1 MEDQTIKS
9 KTIYQDQR
17 VAEEFCNFRCEY
29 CEGFCPSGY
38 TLMKDEDDNL
48 RVPKEWYEKINQ
60 LPIEVQEY
68 FKTGS
73 KMKNF
78 YGLCFKILEKTRK
91 ILYAD
96 ILKISGGEITT
107 NENLVDFIN
116 EIHRNYLSIQIL
128 TNGFNI
134 SEKDIK
140 KYKKMRNISFQISI
154 DGVTKESNYAKS
166 HNVNITE
173 KVLQNIDN
181 MIKEGLGI
189 EINCVL
195 TKYNTDKFLEFLER
209 FKDADNFII
218 IPRPVRG
225 KPKESLTFSKEQVE
239 VFENVINDNFDKYSK
254 ILPPREYFKRLVEI
268 MKNDKRNTECY
279 IPFFVESI
287 DSYGNV
293 EECPI
298 GLVTKSNYNIFEKQQ
313 NNNGIGTKY
322 VFRNNKLCQ
331 NCTNQ
336 YEMFNLYVEGKITK
350 EELKKMPSLNSD
362 KIINNIDKIKNEIIK
377 DELNRVLIE
386 KYNLDIKKIVKN
398 NQSTDNNVYEIY
410 CEQEKYVVKLYD
422 SIEHTESITRLHNKL
437 AMSKINIPKI
447 IFTIDK
453 ENYTKVLGENYIV
466 VYSFIEGKQIGWDTK
481 TGKLDKATII
491 TVAKELREI
500 HEITNGDNEFNL
512 PVFPFENNNTRKSV
526 LHFDLT
532 RNNIFK
538 ESNKKISII
547 DFDDAKYGDS
557 ICDIAILIANLFF
570 SKTRGVDL
578 EGMEE
583 FINQYY
589 ANDIILKDK
598 EKPLIKKYALEWIK
612 YILDGNEFDTSTT
625 ESFEVRYKL
634 INENL

>member
-1 MEDQTIKS
+1 
-9 KTIYQDQR
+9 
-17 VAEEFCNFRCEY
+17 
-29 CEGFCPSGY
+29 
-38 TLMKDEDDNL
+38 
-48 RVPKEWYEKINQ
+48 
-60 LPIEVQEY
+60 
-68 FKTGS
+68 
-73 KMKNF
+73 
-78 YGLCFKILEKTRK
+78 
-91 ILYAD
+91 
-96 ILKISGGEITT
+96 
-107 NENLVDFIN
+107 
-116 EIHRNYLSIQIL
+116 
-128 TNGFNI
+128 
-134 SEKDIK
+134 
-140 KYKKMRNISFQISI
+140 MRNISFQISI

-218 IPRPVRG
+218 IPRPVMG

-422 SIEHTESITRLHNKL
+422 NIEHTESITRLHNKL

-512 PVFPFENNNTRKSV
+512 PVLPFENNNTRKSV

>member
-218 IPRPVRG
+218 IPRPVMG

-422 SIEHTESITRLHNKL
+422 NIEHTESITRLHNKL

-512 PVFPFENNNTRKSV
+512 PVLPFENNNTRKSV

>member
-350 EELKKMPSLNSD
+350 EDLKKMPSLNSD

-422 SIEHTESITRLHNKL
+422 NIEHTESITRLHNKL

-512 PVFPFENNNTRKSV
+512 PVLPFENNNTRKSV